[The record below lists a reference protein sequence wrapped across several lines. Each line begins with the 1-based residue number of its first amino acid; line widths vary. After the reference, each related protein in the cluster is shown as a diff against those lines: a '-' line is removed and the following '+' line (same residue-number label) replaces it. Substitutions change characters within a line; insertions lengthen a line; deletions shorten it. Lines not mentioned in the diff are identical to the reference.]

1 MHVHVH
7 VHVHA
12 LCFGGV
18 LHRCDCFMPALLSVV
33 YPRPFSV
40 LTLRFDI
47 DVIDDID
54 DMVARTRAPV
64 DFRTADNLADLAN
77 PSYVGEPPYTG
88 AWKDCAYDPDKPPQA
103 APGGLY
109 STDQVKVDVSL
120 VEVVR
125 AWSKDVIRGGLTD
138 EAAIVAFSRDWF
150 RQRAE
155 QGVVAPSQS
164 SGGEEA
170 LLLKAEEQRKRE
182 AAAKAAA
189 VAEAAAVAAAA
200 AEAAAVAEAAAAA
213 ATAAAVTA
221 AARRA
226 KEDVVAAQ
234 AREAEAAVAA
244 AAREAVKANADAD
257 SDAAATEIVE
267 STATA
272 EAARLAVE
280 AEAAAAVAAAAAEAE
295 AEAEAEAKAAAAAD
309 VEHQAKL
316 AAWEAAVATVRA
328 VAQGGGNAQGIAA
341 AAVAQLQVGAPEVR
355 PHAATVAIRSDE
367 QPGSLLV
374 LASTTDGLV
383 GEIWGDGDAEGAA
396 GGDAGGDAEGAAEGA
411 ARCAALALLAG
422 GDVTAAGGTAVG
434 GTAPGGA
441 AAGGGPAAVAL
452 REARDGYI
460 FGALLSGP
468 PTGHPGVP
476 PEFLAMMAAA
486 LSECIERAWR
496 RARLDALLEVAK
508 EWVSDVCEGDKR
520 LAAVE
525 WVPDEAGAAASS
537 IDLKGGAALVL
548 TDKGPA
554 SPPGGALGTI
564 VATCKE
570 GAELN
575 GYIVDL
581 LEVS

>member
-1 MHVHVH
+1 MVAVYC
-7 VHVHA
+7 VVGYM
-12 LCFGGV
+12 CMRYV
-18 LHRCDCFMPALLSVV
+18 LSAV
-33 YPRPFSV
+33 FSLYDIV
-40 LTLRFDI
+40 TLYRYDI
-47 DVIDDID
+47 DI
-54 DMVARTRAPV
+54 DMVARTCAPV
-64 DFRTADNLADLAN
+64 AFRTADNLVDLAN
-77 PSYVGEPPYTG
+77 PSYIGEPPYTG
-88 AWKDCAYDPDKPPQA
+88 AWKGCAYDPDKPPQA

-155 QGVVAPSQS
+155 QGVVAPSGS
-164 SGGEEA
+164 RGGESARVEADEA

-182 AAAKAAA
+182 AAAT
-189 VAEAAAVAAAA
+189 AAAA
-200 AEAAAVAEAAAAA
+200 AEAAAAAAAAAEAAATAEAAAAA
-213 ATAAAVTA
+213 AAAATA

-244 AAREAVKANADAD
+244 AAREAAKANADAD
-257 SDAAATEIVE
+257 ADAAAAEIVE

-280 AEAAAAVAAAAAEAE
+280 AEAAAAVDAAAVAAAAAAAAEAE
-295 AEAEAEAKAAAAAD
+295 AEAEAEARVAAAAD
-309 VEHQAKL
+309 AEHQAKL

-328 VAQGGGNAQGIAA
+328 VAQGGGSAQSIAA

-374 LASTTDGLV
+374 LASTADGLV
-383 GEIWGDGDAEGAA
+383 GEIWGDGDAEGAT
-396 GGDAGGDAEGAAEGA
+396 AGGDAEGAAEGA
-411 ARCAALALLAG
+411 ARCAATALALLAG
-422 GDVTAAGGTAVG
+422 GDVTAAGGT
-434 GTAPGGA
+434 

-452 REARDGYI
+452 REARDGYV
-460 FGALLSGP
+460 FGALLSGS
-468 PTGHPGVP
+468 PGVP

-508 EWVSDVCEGDKR
+508 EWVSDVCEGEKR
-520 LAAVE
+520 LTAVE
-525 WVPDEAGAAASS
+525 WVPDETGAAASS

-548 TDKGPA
+548 TDKSPA
-554 SPPGGALGTI
+554 SPPGDAAPLGTI
-564 VATCKE
+564 VAICKE

-581 LEVS
+581 LEVT